1 MLESATAHGESE
13 TVFLLFPPA
22 LVPVID
28 IFRVLGNFEE
38 YYDVAA
44 LDALE
49 ERLAKSMNSQLAKG
63 IVSDALLLAF
73 GLRRERREPVAY
85 GRPEAR
91 RGTADEG
98 RLIDLLAACGRRDF
112 DQAERVAASL
122 SVAHSKPLVALAY
135 DVARRL
141 EAAGLTLDMPVPC
154 RAVSANTPASNEV
167 QIERTRGRSDLRLVS
182 DG

>member
-1 MLESATAHGESE
+1 MVESVSVHGESE

-22 LVPVID
+22 LVPVLD

-38 YYDVAA
+38 NYDISA

-49 ERLAKSMNSQLAKG
+49 ERLAKSISPQLAKG

-73 GLRRERREPVAY
+73 GLHRERREPLDY
-85 GRPEAR
+85 GRPETR
-91 RGTADEG
+91 RGTADES
-98 RLIDLLAACGRRDF
+98 RLIDLLAACSRHDF
-112 DQAERVAASL
+112 DLAERVAASL
-122 SVAHSKPLVALAY
+122 SVSHSKPLVALAY

-141 EAAGLTLDMPVPC
+141 EAAGLKLDMAVPC
-154 RAVSANTPASNEV
+154 RAASEDTPASSEV

>member
-1 MLESATAHGESE
+1 MVESVATHGESE
-13 TVFLLFPPA
+13 TIFLLFPPA
-22 LVPVID
+22 LVPVLD

-38 YYDVAA
+38 HYDISA
-44 LDALE
+44 LDTLE
-49 ERLAKSMNSQLAKG
+49 ERLTKSMNSQLAKG

-73 GLRRERREPVAY
+73 GLRRERREPLAY
-85 GRPEAR
+85 GRPETR

-98 RLIDLLAACGRRDF
+98 RLIDLLAACSRQDF
-112 DQAERVAASL
+112 DLAERVAAGL

-141 EAAGLTLDMPVPC
+141 EAAGLKLDMPVPC
-154 RAVSANTPASNEV
+154 RAVSADAPASNEV
-167 QIERTRGRSDLRLVS
+167 HIERASGRSDLRLVS